1 MSQICVPIPPIEETH
16 TIDLDVVIDGKQQR
30 MKYRVE
36 TLEWPDDATS
46 RVEALRQFIASH
58 GEEWLLVQIGTP
70 TASRVPVM
78 FRLRPQ
84 RESTPDTDPSATAPE
99 APDA

>member
-1 MSQICVPIPPIEETH
+1 MSQICVPIPPIEETK
-16 TIDLDVVIDGKQQR
+16 TIDVDVVIDGKQQR

-36 TLEWPDDATS
+36 TLEWPDDAST
-46 RVEALRQFIASH
+46 RVDALREFIASH

-78 FRLRPQ
+78 FRLRPP
-84 RESTPDTDPSATAPE
+84 REEPADF
-99 APDA
+99 APDAPGA

>member
-1 MSQICVPIPPIEETH
+1 MSQICVPIPPIEETQ

-36 TLEWPDDATS
+36 TLEWPNDTTS

-58 GEEWLLVQIGTP
+58 GDEWLLVQIGTP
-70 TASRVPVM
+70 TPSRVPVM
-78 FRLRPQ
+78 FRLRPP
-84 RESTPDTDPSATAPE
+84 REAEP
-99 APDA
+99 APDVAPIPDYPDA

>member
-1 MSQICVPIPPIEETH
+1 MSQICVPIPPIEETK
-16 TIDLDVVIDGKQQR
+16 TIDVDVVIDGKQQR

-36 TLEWPDDATS
+36 TLEWPDDAST
-46 RVEALRQFIASH
+46 RVEALREFIASH

-78 FRLRPQ
+78 FRLRPP
-84 RESTPDTDPSATAPE
+84 REEPADF
-99 APDA
+99 APDAPGA

>member
-1 MSQICVPIPPIEETH
+1 MSQICVPIPPIEETQ
-16 TIDLDVVIDGKQQR
+16 TIDLDVVIDGKAQR

-58 GEEWLLVQIGTP
+58 GDEWLLVQIGTP
-70 TASRVPVM
+70 TADRVPVM
-78 FRLRPQ
+78 FRLRPP
-84 RESTPDTDPSATAPE
+84 RESENEPDF
-99 APDA
+99 APDASDA